1 MKRILLCT
9 IAIVT
14 GAAPAFAQV
23 VIERRETPVI
33 VERGPGGAAESPD
46 IGATGSLALTPDQ
59 EVVVRRY
66 IVEERVV
73 AAPATETI
81 RVGSVIPPSVE
92 LYQVENELSTEVPLL
107 RSYSYF
113 RAGDNRIVFVEP
125 SSRRVVR
132 ILQ

>member
-33 VERGPGGAAESPD
+33 VERAPGGAVESPD

-66 IVEERVV
+66 IVERVV
-73 AAPATETI
+73 GAPATETI
-81 RVGSVIPPSVE
+81 RVGSVIPPSVQ

>member
-9 IAIVT
+9 IAIVA

-23 VIERRETPVI
+23 VIEQREAPVVVI
-33 VERGPGGAAESPD
+33 ERGPGGSADSPD
-46 IGATGSLALTPDQ
+46 LATSSLALTPDQ

-66 IVEERVV
+66 VVEERV
-73 AAPATETI
+73 APAPGIETI
-81 RVGSVIPPSVE
+81 RVGTVISPSVQ
-92 LYQVENELSTEVPLL
+92 LYQVESGLSAEVPLL

-113 RAGDNRIVFVEP
+113 RAADNRIVFVEP

>member
-9 IAIVT
+9 LAVVT
-14 GAAPAFAQV
+14 GVAPALAQV
-23 VIERRETPVI
+23 VIERREAPVI
-33 VERGPGGAAESPD
+33 VERDPGSNMEL
-46 IGATGSLALTPDQ
+46 GATGSLSLTPDQ

-73 AAPATETI
+73 AGPTTETI
-81 RVGSVIPPSVE
+81 RIGSVVPRSVQ
-92 LYQVENELSTEVPLL
+92 LYQVEDELSSEVPML

-113 RAGDNRIVFVEP
+113 RAADDRIVFVEP